1 MTSQPHVRASTL
13 GLNFGDYRA
22 LDSLSFDVADGE
34 FFVLLGPSGCGKST
48 LLRAISGLEAL
59 DDGVLEIAGSD
70 VTDTHPRDRNIA
82 MIFQNYA
89 LYPHFSVRRNIAY
102 PLHVARMSKAEQK
115 AKVAEV
121 ADLLE
126 LTPYLDRKPS
136 ELSGG
141 QRQRVA
147 MGRALVREP
156 ALFLMDEP
164 LSNLDAKLRQ
174 QMRVELKRL
183 QKQLGITTLYV
194 THDQVEAMTMADR
207 IMILNAGKIEQIGTP
222 KEVYAKPA
230 SLFVAAFI
238 GSPPMNFVKERGLAA
253 AVCDHHQIDHDVE
266 DVVLAFRP
274 ETLSRDVGDLQ
285 IQARCVAAEGLGAE
299 TLCHLQLQLPNGGV
313 ANTDHTQ
320 LASQNGAVTAKWAGD
335 HTDLSDTSFD
345 VSLPMS
351 SVLSYSA
358 RTGAF
363 LKPKQK

>member
-1 MTSQPHVRASTL
+1 MTTQPHVRASSL
-13 GLNFGDYRA
+13 GLNFGAYRA
-22 LDSLSFDVADGE
+22 LDSLSFDVQDGE

-48 LLRAISGLEAL
+48 LLRAISGLETL
-59 DDGVLEIAGSD
+59 DEGVLEIAGND

-89 LYPHFSVRRNIAY
+89 LYPHFTVRRNIAY
-102 PLHVARMSKAEQK
+102 PLHVAGWSKADQK
-115 AKVAEV
+115 AKVAKV

-126 LTPYLDRKPS
+126 LTPYLERKPS

-207 IMILNAGKIEQIGTP
+207 IMILNAGEIEQIGTP
-222 KEVYAKPA
+222 KEVYTRPA
-230 SLFVAAFI
+230 SLFVAAFV
-238 GSPPMNFVKERGLAA
+238 GSPPMNFIKEPTLAA
-253 AVCDHHQIDHDVE
+253 KVCAFHNIDHAIDDVI
-266 DVVLAFRP
+266 LAVRP
-274 ETLSRDVGDLQ
+274 EALTRDANDLKLEAQ
-285 IQARCVAAEGLGAE
+285 CVAAEGLGAE
-299 TLCHLQLQLPNGGV
+299 TLCHLQLQFPDGGA
-313 ANTDHTQ
+313 ANTDHIQ
-320 LASQNGAVTAKWAGD
+320 LMQGNGVITAKWAGD
-335 HTDLSDTSFD
+335 YTELAETTLG
-345 VSLPMS
+345 VSLSMA
-351 SVLSYSA
+351 SVLLYSGS
-358 RTGAF
+358 TGA
-363 LKPKQK
+363 LLNNKSN

>member
-1 MTSQPHVRASTL
+1 MTSQPHVRASAL
-13 GLNFGDYRA
+13 GLNFGAYRA
-22 LDSLSFDVADGE
+22 LDSLSFEVQDGD

-59 DDGVLEIAGSD
+59 DEGVLEIDGND

-89 LYPHFSVRRNIAY
+89 LYPHFTVRRNIAY
-102 PLHVARMSKAEQK
+102 PLHVAGWSKADQK
-115 AKVAEV
+115 AKVTEV

-126 LTPYLDRKPS
+126 LTPYLDRKPV

-156 ALFLMDEP
+156 VLFLMDEP

-207 IMILNAGKIEQIGTP
+207 IMILNAGRIEQIGTP
-222 KEVYAKPA
+222 KEVYARPA

-238 GSPPMNFVKERGLAA
+238 GSPPMNFIKEPNLAGQ
-253 AVCDHHQIDHDVE
+253 VCAHHGIDHTLDDVIIA
-266 DVVLAFRP
+266 VRP
-274 ETLSRDVGDLQ
+274 EALSRNAGDLQ
-285 IQARCVAAEGLGAE
+285 LQAHCVVAEGLGAE
-299 TLCHLQLQLPNGGV
+299 TLCHLRLSLPGDG
-313 ANTDHTQ
+313 AASTDHTQ
-320 LASQNGAVTAKWAGD
+320 LAQGNGAVTAKWAGD
-335 HTDLSDTSFD
+335 YTDLSDTPVD
-345 VSLPMS
+345 VSLSMP
-351 SVLSYSA
+351 SVLLYSA
-358 RTGAF
+358 STGA
-363 LKPKQK
+363 LLN

>member
-1 MTSQPHVRASTL
+1 MTSQPHVRASAL
-13 GLNFGDYRA
+13 GLNFGAYRA
-22 LDSLSFDVADGE
+22 LDSLSFDVEDGE

-48 LLRAISGLEAL
+48 LLRAISGLESL
-59 DDGVLEIAGSD
+59 DDGVLEIAGID

-89 LYPHFSVRRNIAY
+89 LYPHMTVRKNIAY
-102 PLHVARMSKAEQK
+102 PMHVARMSKKDQA

-183 QKQLGITTLYV
+183 QRQLGITTLYV

-207 IMILNAGKIEQIGTP
+207 IMILNAGRIEQVGTP
-222 KEVYAKPA
+222 KDVYARPA

-238 GSPPMNFVKERGLAA
+238 GSPPMNFIKEARLAA
-253 AVCDHHQIDHDVE
+253 KVCAHHGIDYPVE
-266 DVVLAFRP
+266 DIILAVRP
-274 ETLSRDVGDLQ
+274 EAFSREAGDLQ
-285 IQARCVAAEGLGAE
+285 LTAHCVAAEGLGAE
-299 TLCHLQLQLPNGGV
+299 TLCHLELQLAAGGV
-313 ANTDHTQ
+313 ASTDHTQ
-320 LASQNGAVTAKWAGD
+320 LSEGNGVVTAKWAGD
-335 HTDLSDTSFD
+335 HTDLSDETLD
-345 VSLPMS
+345 VSVPAS

-358 RTGAF
+358 RTGA
-363 LKPKQK
+363 LLNPN

>member
-1 MTSQPHVRASTL
+1 MTSQSHVRATAL

-22 LDSLSFDVADGE
+22 LDSLSFDVEDGE

-48 LLRAISGLEAL
+48 LLRAISGLETL

-89 LYPHFSVRRNIAY
+89 LYPHFTVRRNIAY
-102 PLHVARMSKAEQK
+102 PLHVAGWSRADQK

-207 IMILNAGKIEQIGTP
+207 IMILNAGRIEQIGTP
-222 KEVYAKPA
+222 KEVYARPA

-238 GSPPMNFVKERGLAA
+238 GSPPMNFIKEPSLAA
-253 AVCDHHQIDHDVE
+253 QVCAHQ
-266 DVVLAFRP
+266 R
-274 ETLSRDVGDLQ
+274 LSL
-285 IQARCVAAEGLGAE
+285 I
-299 TLCHLQLQLPNGGV
+299 HI
-313 ANTDHTQ
+313 
-320 LASQNGAVTAKWAGD
+320 
-335 HTDLSDTSFD
+335 
-345 VSLPMS
+345 
-351 SVLSYSA
+351 
-358 RTGAF
+358 
-363 LKPKQK
+363 

>member
-1 MTSQPHVRASTL
+1 MVDHHVKAQGL
-13 GLNFGDYRA
+13 GLDFGTYRA
-22 LDSLSFDVADGE
+22 LDNVSFDVSNGE

-48 LLRAISGLEAL
+48 LLRAISGLEPL
-59 DDGVLEIAGSD
+59 DHGRLEIDGKD
-70 VTDTHPRDRNIA
+70 VTDIHPRDRNIA

-89 LYPHFSVRRNIAY
+89 LYPHFTVRRNIAY
-102 PLHVARMSKAEQK
+102 PLRVAGLSKVGQE
-115 AKVAEV
+115 AKVAKV

-183 QKQLGITTLYV
+183 QKKLGITTLYV

-207 IMILNAGKIEQIGTP
+207 IMVLNAGRIEQIGTP
-222 KEVYAKPA
+222 KEVYARPA

-238 GSPPMNFVKERGLAA
+238 GSPPMNFIKAPELAA
-253 AVCDHHQIDHDVE
+253 RVCAHNGIDHPVDDVI
-266 DVVLAFRP
+266 LAVRP
-274 ETLSRDVGDLQ
+274 EAISREAGDWGIRATCL
-285 IQARCVAAEGLGAE
+285 ATEGLGAE
-299 TLCHLQLQLPNGGV
+299 TLCHLQLDLPNGGT
-313 ANTDHTQ
+313 ASTDPAQ
-320 LASQNGAVTAKWAGD
+320 LGKGQGLITAKWAGD
-335 HTDLSDTSFD
+335 HTDLSETSLA
-345 VSLPMS
+345 VSLPMA

-358 RTGAF
+358 RTGAL
-363 LKPKQK
+363 LKPR

>member
-1 MTSQPHVRASTL
+1 MMARPHVRAEGL
-13 GLNFGDYRA
+13 GLDFGAYRA
-22 LDSLSFDVADGE
+22 LDKVSFDVGAGE

-48 LLRAISGLEAL
+48 LLRAISGLEPL
-59 DDGVLEIAGSD
+59 DQGQLEIAGRD
-70 VTDTHPRDRNIA
+70 VTDIHPRDRNIA

-89 LYPHFSVRRNIAY
+89 LYPHFTVRRNIAY
-102 PLHVARMSKAEQK
+102 PLQVAGFPKAEQT
-115 AKVAEV
+115 AKVAKV

-183 QKQLGITTLYV
+183 QKKLGITTIYV

-207 IMILNAGKIEQIGTP
+207 IMILNAGRIEQVGTP
-222 KEVYAKPA
+222 KEVYARPA

-238 GSPPMNFVKERGLAA
+238 GSPPMNFIKDPELAA
-253 AVCDHHQIDHDVE
+253 KVCSHNGIDHPADDVI
-266 DVVLAFRP
+266 LAVRP
-274 ETLSRDVGDLQ
+274 EAISRDAGDVTIRATCL
-285 IQARCVAAEGLGAE
+285 ATEGLGAE
-299 TLCHLQLQLPNGGV
+299 TLCHLQLHLPDGGSASTDPAQLVTGRG
-313 ANTDHTQ
+313 
-320 LASQNGAVTAKWAGD
+320 LITAKWAGD
-335 HTDLSDTSFD
+335 HTDLSETSLA
-345 VSLPMS
+345 VSLPMAA
-351 SVLSYSA
+351 VLSYSA
-358 RTGAF
+358 GTRAL
-363 LKPKQK
+363 LKPK